1 MTLACFFS
9 VKKFLFPLSIAIT
22 FGFLPTMSL
31 AQQAAESDESSEQIV
46 YEAPAPATPLAE
58 AVQTRLLEDDGS
70 SLGDGADSRT
80 LAIYS
85 FYEDTAYAPI
95 WVDDSGPNDNAVAL
109 IEALRASGEDALHPA
124 DYQPEL
130 LADMAN
136 TAATLPDLADVEI
149 SLSKVFVDYATHL
162 AAGRVE
168 PNKFNR
174 EINLFPGAP
183 DPVDVLTGIA
193 DTEEFADYVLAL
205 APNTPNYDRLKRA
218 LALYRQKAEDGGWPV
233 IPEGEVLKPGM
244 EDPRVPVL
252 LERMIA
258 QDLYEGAGNSENLL
272 YDGDIVEAV
281 KLFQERHGL
290 EVDGVIGKNTLAQI
304 NVPIQERI
312 HQMELNMERRRWMKD
327 DLGYKYVFANL
338 ADQAVKVVKG
348 TKTIHWARIVVGK
361 PYHRT
366 PVFSENMTYAVV
378 NPYWNVPRSIAV
390 NEYLPKLRKNPGTL
404 RAQNIRL
411 LSGKNEF
418 DPYSVPW
425 NNYSKS
431 NFPFRLRQDPGK
443 GNALGRIK
451 FMFPNKFN
459 VYIHDTPS
467 KSLFSRASRAF
478 SHGCMR
484 VQDPLALGAVLLA
497 DEGWDE
503 ASLNAQVANGKKR
516 VIKLKE
522 PIPVHVTYLTAWAN
536 KDGSIHFRR
545 DIYDRD
551 TQLAKALTRVQTN

>member
-1 MTLACFFS
+1 
-9 VKKFLFPLSIAIT
+9 
-22 FGFLPTMSL
+22 
-31 AQQAAESDESSEQIV
+31 
-46 YEAPAPATPLAE
+46 
-58 AVQTRLLEDDGS
+58 
-70 SLGDGADSRT
+70 
-80 LAIYS
+80 
-85 FYEDTAYAPI
+85 
-95 WVDDSGPNDNAVAL
+95 
-109 IEALRASGEDALHPA
+109 ALRGSGDDALHPA

-136 TAATLPDLADVEI
+136 TATTLQELADVEI
-149 SLSKVFVDYATHL
+149 NLSKVFVDYATHL

-183 DPVDVLTGIA
+183 DPVDILTGIA
-193 DTEEFADYVLAL
+193 DTEEFTDYILAL

-218 LALYRQKAEDGGWPV
+218 LALYREKAENGGWPV

-258 QDLYEGAGNSENLL
+258 QDLYEGAGNGEGLL
-272 YDGDIVEAV
+272 YDGDIVDAV

-304 NVPIQERI
+304 NVPIEERI

-390 NEYLPKLRKNPGTL
+390 NEYLPKLRKNPGAV
-404 RAQNIRL
+404 RAQNIRV

-418 DPYSVPW
+418 DPYSIPW
-425 NNYSKS
+425 NTYSKA

-467 KSLFSRASRAF
+467 KSLFARASRAF

-484 VQDPLALGAVLLA
+484 VQDPLALGAVL
-497 DEGWDE
+497 
-503 ASLNAQVANGKKR
+503 
-516 VIKLKE
+516 
-522 PIPVHVTYLTAWAN
+522 
-536 KDGSIHFRR
+536 
-545 DIYDRD
+545 
-551 TQLAKALTRVQTN
+551 